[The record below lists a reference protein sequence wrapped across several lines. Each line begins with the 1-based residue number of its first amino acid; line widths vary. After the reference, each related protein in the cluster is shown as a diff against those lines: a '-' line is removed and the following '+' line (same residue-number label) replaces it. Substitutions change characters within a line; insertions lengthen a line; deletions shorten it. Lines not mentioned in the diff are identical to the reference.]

1 MIKKILFVIGILF
14 GGIVYGNNK
23 EVEEIIVQMG
33 FDAMECTF
41 KEMAQVKPED
51 DNEERKLF
59 DILWKRCVNEG
70 LGKISFS
77 ERIKLNRH
85 YEKNR
90 ELVHQKLIEGA
101 KFYAETLISPFQ
113 IR

>member
-33 FDAMECTF
+33 LDAMECTF

-70 LGKISFS
+70 LAKYLFGKD
-77 ERIKLNRH
+77 
-85 YEKNR
+85 
-90 ELVHQKLIEGA
+90 
-101 KFYAETLISPFQ
+101 
-113 IR
+113 